1 MVICL
6 KFAKFTRTIIGET
19 VSSIGRAPEL
29 YSEGYEFDSRTDS
42 LAFCFTQINRK
53 VWIRVNNLLQHAQHF
68 YKKNASTI
76 LSCVGGAGVVV
87 TTITAIKATPKALKS
102 LDEAKK
108 EKGEGL
114 TTVEKIK
121 IAGPK
126 YIPTILIGTGT
137 VACIFGANVLN
148 KRSQAALVSAYTL
161 VDSSFKEYKQKL
173 KELYGEETHNNV
185 VDAMA
190 VEKVDRDWS
199 VSGSYFGQSCD
210 LANEEACGDP
220 VLFYEENSG
229 RYFEST
235 IEQVLNSMY
244 HLNRNHVL
252 RGYVYLNEYYEF
264 LGLEQTD
271 YGSVMGW
278 APNDDGEFWIEFNV
292 RKTVLDDGLE
302 IYILETPFEPTYEPW
317 NY

>member
-1 MVICL
+1 MD
-6 KFAKFTRTIIGET
+6 AKLFWKRHG
-19 VSSIGRAPEL
+19 
-29 YSEGYEFDSRTDS
+29 
-42 LAFCFTQINRK
+42 
-53 VWIRVNNLLQHAQHF
+53 
-68 YKKNASTI
+68 STI
-76 LSCVGGAGVVV
+76 LSVAGGVGVVLTTV
-87 TTITAIKATPKALKS
+87 TAVKATPKALES
-102 LDEAKK
+102 LEEAKK
-108 EKGEGL
+108 EKNEDL
-114 TTVEKIK
+114 TTIEKIK

-137 VACIFGANVLN
+137 IACIFGANITN
-148 KRSQAALVSAYTL
+148 KRHQAALVSAYTL
-161 VDSSFKEYKQKL
+161 IDSSFKEYKQKL
-173 KELYGEETHNNV
+173 KELYGEETHNKI
-185 VDAMA
+185 VDAIA

-235 IEQVLNSMY
+235 IEQVLNAMY
-244 HLNRNHVL
+244 HINRNYAL
-252 RGYVYLNEYYEF
+252 RGYVYLNEYFEF
-264 LGLEQTD
+264 LGLEGND

-278 APNDDGEFWIEFNV
+278 APTDEGEYWIEHNV

-302 IYILETPFEPTYEPW
+302 VYILETPYEPTYEPW

>member
-1 MVICL
+1 MKTKL
-6 KFAKFTRTIIGET
+6 FWKRYGST
-19 VSSIGRAPEL
+19 VLTVA
-29 YSEGYEFDSRTDS
+29 
-42 LAFCFTQINRK
+42 
-53 VWIRVNNLLQHAQHF
+53 
-68 YKKNASTI
+68 
-76 LSCVGGAGVVV
+76 GGIGVVL
-87 TTITAIKATPKALKS
+87 TTVTAIKATPKALET
-102 LDEAKK
+102 LEEAK
-108 EKGEGL
+108 EKLDKDL

-137 VACIFGANVLN
+137 IACILGANVMS
-148 KRSQAALVSAYTL
+148 KRHQVALVSAYAL
-161 VDSSFKEYKQKL
+161 IDSSFKEYKQKL

-185 VDAMA
+185 VDALA
-190 VEKVDRDWS
+190 VEKVDRDWG

-235 IEQVLNSMY
+235 IEQVLNAMY
-244 HLNRNHVL
+244 HINRNYAL
-252 RGYVYLNEYYEF
+252 RGYCYLNEYYEF
-264 LGLEQTD
+264 LGLEATD

-278 APNDDGEFWIEFNV
+278 APTDEGEYWIEYNM

-302 IYILETPFEPTYEPW
+302 VYILETPFEPTYEPW

>member
-1 MVICL
+1 MDVKL
-6 KFAKFTRTIIGET
+6 LWKRHGST
-19 VSSIGRAPEL
+19 V
-29 YSEGYEFDSRTDS
+29 
-42 LAFCFTQINRK
+42 
-53 VWIRVNNLLQHAQHF
+53 
-68 YKKNASTI
+68 
-76 LSCVGGAGVVV
+76 LSVAGGIGVVL
-87 TTITAIKATPKALKS
+87 TAVSAVKATPKALEV
-102 LDEAKK
+102 LEEAKE
-108 EKGEGL
+108 EKGEQL
-114 TTVEKIK
+114 TTIEKVK

-137 VACIFGANVLN
+137 VACIFGANIMN
-148 KRSQAALVSAYTL
+148 KRHQAALVSAYTL

-173 KELYGEETHNNV
+173 KELYGEEAHNKV
-185 VDAMA
+185 VDAIA
-190 VEKVDRDWS
+190 VEKVDRDWG
-199 VSGSYFGQSCD
+199 VSGSYFGESCD

-244 HLNRNHVL
+244 HINRNYAL
-252 RGYVYLNEYYEF
+252 RGYCYLNEYFEF
-264 LGLEQTD
+264 LGLEAND

-278 APNDDGEFWIEFNV
+278 APTDDGEYWIEHNI

-302 IYILETPFEPTYEPW
+302 VYILETPFEPTYEPW

>member
-1 MVICL
+1 MNTFV
-6 KFAKFTRTIIGET
+6 KR
-19 VSSIGRAPEL
+19 
-29 YSEGYEFDSRTDS
+29 
-42 LAFCFTQINRK
+42 
-53 VWIRVNNLLQHAQHF
+53 
-68 YKKNASTI
+68 NASTI
-76 LSCVGGAGVVV
+76 LTCLGGAGVVL
-87 TTITAIKATPKALKS
+87 TTITAVKATPKALEALKEARQEKN
-102 LDEAKK
+102 DE
-108 EKGEGL
+108 L
-114 TTVEKIK
+114 TRMEKIK

-126 YIPTILIGTGT
+126 YIPSILIGAGT
-137 VACIFGANVLN
+137 IACIVGANVTN
-148 KRSQAALVSAYTL
+148 KRHQAALVSAYTL

-173 KELYGEETHNNV
+173 KELYGEETHNKI
-185 VDAMA
+185 VDAIA
-190 VEKVDRDWS
+190 VEKVDRDWV

-244 HLNRNHVL
+244 HLNRNYAL
-252 RGYVYLNEYYEF
+252 RGYAYLNEYYEF
-264 LGLEQTD
+264 LGLETTD

-278 APNDDGEFWIEFNV
+278 APTDDGEYWVEFNT

-302 IYILETPFEPTYEPW
+302 VYILETPFEPTYEPW